1 MKHIFFIH
9 SHITFFVSKQ
19 FVYDY
24 NINPADCLF
33 ICARDY
39 VLPSE
44 YSNIF
49 KNIIDYPTGIF
60 PDKNFTIL
68 PTLNFIRGYRN
79 IHVLDVVIKQFT
91 KNDLFILYT
100 LNTGAHLISAIVTM
114 RQCNGYYLI
123 EEGTSA
129 YTNLKQLPRLYHK
142 LSHRIIFFFLRPF
155 FPRLFL
161 LKDNVF
167 SCSTKYYL
175 GTIATSKLAFLHF
188 PKQKIVVSNPFCTI
202 TLPIKPDIVLSVDGL
217 LLQYNIPLHIV
228 EKIYLQILNIIKQ
241 ENKTIVAY
249 KFHPLFYN
257 NHDLIISY
265 RKLIMNIFGDSSYEL
280 PSNIAIENVLN
291 TYHSDFYS
299 DCSSVAI
306 YAANF
311 GVKCYSYAKVLT
323 KLFPEST
330 YSDEVFTNLPQILLE
345 SYIFI

>member
-9 SHITFFVSKQ
+9 SHITFLVSKQ
-19 FVYDY
+19 FVSDY

-49 KNIIDYPTGIF
+49 TNIIDYPIGIF
-60 PDKNFTIL
+60 PDKNFVIL
-68 PTLNFIRGYRN
+68 PKYNFIRGYRN
-79 IHVLDVVIKQFT
+79 IHILDVFIKQFT
-91 KNDLFILYT
+91 KSDLFILYT
-100 LNTGAHLISAIVTM
+100 LYTSTHLISAIVTM
-114 RQCNGYYLI
+114 RQCTGYYLI
-123 EEGTSA
+123 EEGASA
-129 YTNLKQLPRLYHK
+129 YTNTKQLPNVYHNWCH
-142 LSHRIIFFFLRPF
+142 LIIFFFLRHI

-175 GTIATSKLAFLHF
+175 GTIATSKLAFTHF
-188 PKQKIVVSNPFCTI
+188 PKQQIIVSNPFGTI
-202 TLPIKPDIVLSVDGL
+202 TLLVKPDMVLSVDGL
-217 LLQYNIPLHIV
+217 LLQYNIPIHIV
-228 EKIYLQILNIIKQ
+228 GEIYLQILNRIRQ

-249 KFHPLFYN
+249 KFHPLFYT
-257 NHDLIISY
+257 NHDLITSY

-280 PSNIAIENVLN
+280 YSNTVIENVLN

-299 DCSSVAI
+299 DCSSVGI
-306 YAANF
+306 YASNF
-311 GVKCYSYAKVLT
+311 GVKCYSYAKLLI
-323 KLFPEST
+323 KLFPESN
-330 YSDEVFTNLPQILLE
+330 YSDEVFANLPQILLK